1 MIRYYKL
8 KRYPEWYFKIEGKN
22 AWCARRPSGAFRGDP
37 VPVDI
42 LIKDY
47 KLIELIELT
56 EEEVFLEFL

>member
-1 MIRYYKL
+1 MTRYYKL
-8 KRYPEWYFKIEGKN
+8 VHHPGWYYKVEGTN
-22 AWCARRPSGAFRGDP
+22 AWCIRRPSGAFRGDP

-47 KLIELIELT
+47 ELIELT